1 LREAVSARNL
11 RGVRRLLR
19 PSSVLRRQWPL
30 LALIVFIALVYFIQV
45 ILGASF
51 EDRFMAV
58 PADVVEAFRSLRSGG
73 FSDSYALFTLFS
85 AALLHGDMG
94 HLLGNMLYLWIFAA
108 IAAELLGHRW
118 MLLIF
123 VFTAICG
130 GLCHVALNPESPI
143 PSLGA
148 SGAVMGFE
156 GLYLGMAVRW
166 RLPDPHVWPIARP
179 IPPAHLAALGVLGL
193 LMDFAGYIGGEV
205 GVAYGAHLGG
215 FIGGMVMGGAVVPMP
230 RVALPR

>member
-1 LREAVSARNL
+1 M
-11 RGVRRLLR
+11 
-19 PSSVLRRQWPL
+19 
-30 LALIVFIALVYFIQV
+30 LIVFIAAMH
-45 ILGASF
+45 ASQWLFGHGF
-51 EDRFMAV
+51 EDRLMAV
-58 PADVVEAFRSLRSGG
+58 PTDVVAAFRALRAGDFSGAG
-73 FSDSYALFTLFS
+73 ALFTLFS
-85 AALLHGDMG
+85 AALLHGDVG

-118 MLLIF
+118 MLAVF

-130 GLCHVALNPESPI
+130 SACHVALNPEEMI
-143 PSLGA
+143 PMLGA

-166 RLPDPHVWPIARP
+166 QLPNPHVWPIARP
-179 IPPAHLAALGVLGL
+179 IPPAHLAALGVIGL
-193 LMDFAGYIGGEV
+193 LFDLSGYLGGFQ

-215 FIGGMVMGGAVVPMP
+215 FIGGMLLGAAVVPMP